1 METYLAEA
9 DDKVIVIVADGGLN
23 KGTAEQITQV
33 VQQAIECGMKGV
45 IIECSKLDIL
55 SSAGLGKMLMLHK
68 QMKQHGGEVKIAGL
82 HGMAVQ
88 VLRLTRLDGI
98 FQLYPDVSQARLAF
112 RGT

>member
-1 METYLAEA
+1 
-9 DDKVIVIVADGGLN
+9 
-23 KGTAEQITQV
+23 
-33 VQQAIECGMKGV
+33 
-45 IIECSKLDIL
+45 
-55 SSAGLGKMLMLHK
+55 MLMLHK

-112 RGT
+112 RGS